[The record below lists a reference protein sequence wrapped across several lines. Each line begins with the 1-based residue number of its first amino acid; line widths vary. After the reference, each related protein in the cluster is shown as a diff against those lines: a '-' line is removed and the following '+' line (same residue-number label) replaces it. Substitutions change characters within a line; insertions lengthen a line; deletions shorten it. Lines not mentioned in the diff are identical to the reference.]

1 MVMVLI
7 YKVGIYSLLS
17 RRYNSHPN
25 LNGCFKMTCSV
36 QGVVFDSESKKAIEV
51 IRGIQEKTKFTAG
64 VAASSVLVNIFSAG
78 NTLEMAFNIY
88 QQDFQAFAKGMSG
101 IQAISKK
108 TIENIA
114 ASQYLRSM
122 GNYKQKTFWQA
133 VHEGC
138 RK

>member
-1 MVMVLI
+1 
-7 YKVGIYSLLS
+7 
-17 RRYNSHPN
+17 
-25 LNGCFKMTCSV
+25 MTCSV

>member
-1 MVMVLI
+1 
-7 YKVGIYSLLS
+7 
-17 RRYNSHPN
+17 
-25 LNGCFKMTCSV
+25 MTCSV
-36 QGVVFDSESKKAIEV
+36 QGVVFDLESRKAIET
-51 IRGIQEKTKFTAG
+51 IRGIQNKTKFVTG
-64 VAASSVLVNIFSAG
+64 IAASSVLVNIFTAG

-88 QQDFQAFAKGMSG
+88 QQDFQAFAKGVSG
-101 IQAISKK
+101 MQAVGKK

-122 GNYKQKTFWQA
+122 NNYKQRTFWQA